1 MPEVPM
7 IFNKQSTAVSGPG
20 AAIWRPKD
28 SVELDYEGELGVVIG
43 KRCRRVPKDKAAT
56 VIAGY
61 TIVNDVSV
69 RDWQARSATTTMG
82 KSWDT
87 HCPMGP
93 YIVTT
98 DEVPDPHRLDLKTWV
113 NGELRQNSNTKHL
126 IFNCF
131 DIVEHL
137 STAFTLEPGDVIA
150 TGTPSGVILG
160 MDPKIWLKP
169 GDVVRIA
176 IDQLG
181 VLENPVV
188 AEPASTVQ
196 YSCRR
201 CRQGAAL
208 QCAVSQG
215 TVPDEPYD
223 ANTGRGAHGGA
234 VRLLRCHGEVWALL
248 RCGAQCCHGRLAP
261 DRHCLDGPGPGGL
274 SPLARHHLRSF
285 SRQSVGRRA
294 SAGGVWDRDGE
305 YAGGAGRHHAPPAPG
320 RVQSCSRPP
329 PGCPGPDA
337 RRYDRLNWMQEQR
350 HLELHRGAPEFIQ
363 SRRIEVLPCDIGPN
377 HAPNGATLPHT
388 VGQLLRSPSG
398 IL

>member
-1 MPEVPM
+1 MKLVTFTHGGKTRIGAVVAEDVVDVSGQGRNVPSDMLAFLEQGTTALEQAREACAAGRGRLALADVNLEAPIRRPPKILAVGLNYRDHIEETGRPMPEVPM
-7 IFNKQSTAVSGPG
+7 IFNKQSTAVTGPG
-20 AAIWRPKD
+20 GAIWRPKD

-43 KRCRRVPKDKAAT
+43 KRCRRVPKDQAAT

-98 DEVPDPHRLDLKTWV
+98 DEVPDPHCLDLKTWV

-137 STAFTLEPGDVIA
+137 STAFTLEPGDIIA

-160 MDPKIWLKP
+160 MNPKIWLKP

-188 AEPASTVQ
+188 AEPAGTVQ
-196 YSCRR
+196 Y
-201 CRQGAAL
+201 
-208 QCAVSQG
+208 
-215 TVPDEPYD
+215 
-223 ANTGRGAHGGA
+223 
-234 VRLLRCHGEVWALL
+234 
-248 RCGAQCCHGRLAP
+248 
-261 DRHCLDGPGPGGL
+261 
-274 SPLARHHLRSF
+274 
-285 SRQSVGRRA
+285 
-294 SAGGVWDRDGE
+294 
-305 YAGGAGRHHAPPAPG
+305 
-320 RVQSCSRPP
+320 
-329 PGCPGPDA
+329 
-337 RRYDRLNWMQEQR
+337 
-350 HLELHRGAPEFIQ
+350 
-363 SRRIEVLPCDIGPN
+363 
-377 HAPNGATLPHT
+377 
-388 VGQLLRSPSG
+388 
-398 IL
+398 

>member
-1 MPEVPM
+1 MQLVTFTHGGKTRIGAVVAEDVVDVSGQGRNVPSDMLAFLEQGTTALEQAREVCASGRGRLALADVHLEAPIRRPPKILAVGLNYRDHIEETGRPMPTVPM
-7 IFNKQSTAVSGPG
+7 IFNKQSTAVTGPG
-20 AAIWRPKD
+20 GAIWRPKD

-43 KRCRRVPKDKAAT
+43 KRCRRVPKDQAAA

-98 DEVPDPHRLDLKTWV
+98 DEVSDPHCLDLKTWV

-137 STAFTLEPGDVIA
+137 STAFTLEPGDIIA

-181 VLENPVV
+181 MLENPVV
-188 AEPASTVQ
+188 AEPAGTVQ
-196 YSCRR
+196 Y
-201 CRQGAAL
+201 
-208 QCAVSQG
+208 
-215 TVPDEPYD
+215 
-223 ANTGRGAHGGA
+223 
-234 VRLLRCHGEVWALL
+234 
-248 RCGAQCCHGRLAP
+248 
-261 DRHCLDGPGPGGL
+261 
-274 SPLARHHLRSF
+274 
-285 SRQSVGRRA
+285 
-294 SAGGVWDRDGE
+294 
-305 YAGGAGRHHAPPAPG
+305 
-320 RVQSCSRPP
+320 
-329 PGCPGPDA
+329 
-337 RRYDRLNWMQEQR
+337 
-350 HLELHRGAPEFIQ
+350 
-363 SRRIEVLPCDIGPN
+363 
-377 HAPNGATLPHT
+377 
-388 VGQLLRSPSG
+388 
-398 IL
+398 

>member
-1 MPEVPM
+1 MKLVTFTHGGKTRIGAVVAEDVADVSGQGRDVPSDMLAFLAQGTTALEQAREVCASGRGRLALADVHLEAPIRRPPKILAVGLNYRDHIEETGRPMPEVPM
-7 IFNKQSTAVSGPG
+7 IFNKQSTAVTGPG
-20 AAIWRPKD
+20 GAIWRPKD

-43 KRCRRVPKDKAAT
+43 KRCRRVPKAQAAA

-98 DEVPDPHRLDLKTWV
+98 DEVPDPHCLDLKTWV
-113 NGELRQNSNTKHL
+113 NGELRQHSNTTHL

-137 STAFTLEPGDVIA
+137 STAFTLEPGDIIA

-160 MDPKIWLKP
+160 MDPKIWLKH

-188 AEPASTVQ
+188 DEPAGTVQ
-196 YSCRR
+196 Y
-201 CRQGAAL
+201 
-208 QCAVSQG
+208 
-215 TVPDEPYD
+215 
-223 ANTGRGAHGGA
+223 
-234 VRLLRCHGEVWALL
+234 
-248 RCGAQCCHGRLAP
+248 
-261 DRHCLDGPGPGGL
+261 
-274 SPLARHHLRSF
+274 
-285 SRQSVGRRA
+285 
-294 SAGGVWDRDGE
+294 
-305 YAGGAGRHHAPPAPG
+305 
-320 RVQSCSRPP
+320 
-329 PGCPGPDA
+329 
-337 RRYDRLNWMQEQR
+337 
-350 HLELHRGAPEFIQ
+350 
-363 SRRIEVLPCDIGPN
+363 
-377 HAPNGATLPHT
+377 
-388 VGQLLRSPSG
+388 
-398 IL
+398 

>member
-1 MPEVPM
+1 VVDVSGQGHNVPSDMLAFLAQGAPAMEQAREACASGRGRLALADVQLEAPIRRPPKILAVGLNYRDHIEETGRPMPEVPM
-7 IFNKQSTAVSGPG
+7 IFNKQSTAVTGPG

-28 SVELDYEGELGVVIG
+28 SAELDYEGELGVVIG

-188 AEPASTVQ
+188 DEPASTVQ
-196 YSCRR
+196 Y
-201 CRQGAAL
+201 
-208 QCAVSQG
+208 
-215 TVPDEPYD
+215 
-223 ANTGRGAHGGA
+223 
-234 VRLLRCHGEVWALL
+234 
-248 RCGAQCCHGRLAP
+248 
-261 DRHCLDGPGPGGL
+261 
-274 SPLARHHLRSF
+274 
-285 SRQSVGRRA
+285 
-294 SAGGVWDRDGE
+294 
-305 YAGGAGRHHAPPAPG
+305 
-320 RVQSCSRPP
+320 
-329 PGCPGPDA
+329 
-337 RRYDRLNWMQEQR
+337 
-350 HLELHRGAPEFIQ
+350 
-363 SRRIEVLPCDIGPN
+363 
-377 HAPNGATLPHT
+377 
-388 VGQLLRSPSG
+388 
-398 IL
+398 